1 MNNKKLKDKIVKML
15 NDDYV
20 VDELGATSPYI
31 IADAVGSIAEDI
43 VNLLPIHDVSDMFSF
58 SAYLECYY
66 SYWDNTELG
75 DIYTSNTTGKEF
87 TTNQI
92 YCKWLKWK

>member
-1 MNNKKLKDKIVKML
+1 MSEEKLIQEIYDLTLQNNTARELDEAFKQGIEETIAHLK
-15 NDDYV
+15 
-20 VDELGATSPYI
+20 EL
-31 IADAVGSIAEDI
+31 
-43 VNLLPIHDVSDMFSF
+43 NLLRLHDVSDMFSF

-87 TTNQI
+87 TTKQI